1 MSDKRQS
8 SRRHSSWK
16 EWWQRGRIQRTARI
30 TYDIVWNII
39 LFFLIVGGLSVIFA
53 GGVGAGYFASL
64 VKDEPIR
71 DYDEM
76 RKDIYNYEETSRLY
90 FADNK
95 YIGDIRA
102 DLHREEIDLANVS
115 ENTIQAVIATEDEMF
130 YEHKGVV
137 PKAIVR
143 AMYQEVSNSDTK
155 TGGSTLT
162 QQLIKNQ
169 ILTNEVSFERKAK
182 EILLAMRLE
191 HFFEK
196 DEILEA
202 YLNIVPY
209 GRDASGQN
217 VAGIQTAA
225 EGIFGVDANEL
236 TLPQAAFLAGLP
248 QNPYAYT
255 PFETSGE
262 VKEEENL
269 AQGLNRMKTVLK
281 RMYQA
286 DFITEEEYNEALAY
300 DITEDFTEKSP
311 SPIDRYPAVVLEI
324 EKRAQKIIKQL
335 LVEEDGY
342 TMDEVEENEELKE
355 QYDILTDRALRMN
368 GYHIHSTI
376 DKEMYDAMEKIG
388 EEYQYYG
395 PDRTFIPKGEDKEVT
410 EHVEA
415 GAVAIENQTGK
426 ILSFYPGRSFSL
438 ENENNYATGTRRD
451 PGSTIKPI
459 GVYGPAMDLGAVQP
473 GPVIA
478 DIPITASYSPKNYGG
493 AYYGLVSARE
503 ALASSYNV
511 TAVE

>member
-90 FADNK
+90 FANNK

-102 DLHREEIDLANVS
+102 DLHREEIDLDDVS
-115 ENTIQAVIATEDEMF
+115 EVLIQAVIATEDDMF

-143 AMYQEVSNSDTK
+143 ALYQEVTNSDSK

-182 EILLAMRLE
+182 EILLALRLE
-191 HFFEK
+191 NFFEK
-196 DEILEA
+196 EEILEA

-217 VAGIQTAA
+217 IAGIQTAA
-225 EGIFGVDANEL
+225 QGVFGVDASEL
-236 TLPQAAFLAGLP
+236 TVPQAAFLAGIP
-248 QNPYAYT
+248 QNPFAYT
-255 PFETSGE
+255 PFDKDGE
-262 VKEEENL
+262 LKDDEGL
-269 AQGLNRMKTVLK
+269 ARGLSRMETVLK
-281 RMYQA
+281 RMYNVG
-286 DFITEEEYNEALAY
+286 FISEQEYKETLEY
-300 DITEDFTEKSP
+300 DIVEDFTEKTASP
-311 SPIDRYPAVVLEI
+311 VERYPQIVFEL
-324 EKRAQKIIKQL
+324 EKRAKDIIL
-335 LVEEDGY
+335 EMLASEDGY
-342 TMDEVEENEELKE
+342 TMDEIEENEELKE
-355 QYDILTDRALRMN
+355 QYDILAERALRME

-376 DKEMYDAMEKIG
+376 DKEMYDTMQKVVK
-388 EEYQYYG
+388 EYEYFG
-395 PDRTFIPKGEDKEVT
+395 PDRTFTKEGESEPTTEQVEV
-410 EHVEA
+410 
-415 GAVAIENQTGK
+415 GISLIENNTGRV
-426 ILSFYPGRSFSL
+426 LSFVPGREDSL
-438 ENENNYATGTRRD
+438 KNQNIMRQERTDLQGVPLSRSLFTLLQWKWEQLNLVQFLLTLELV
-451 PGSTIKPI
+451 I
-459 GVYGPAMDLGAVQP
+459 GQK
-473 GPVIA
+473 
-478 DIPITASYSPKNYGG
+478 T
-493 AYYGLVSARE
+493 
-503 ALASSYNV
+503 
-511 TAVE
+511 